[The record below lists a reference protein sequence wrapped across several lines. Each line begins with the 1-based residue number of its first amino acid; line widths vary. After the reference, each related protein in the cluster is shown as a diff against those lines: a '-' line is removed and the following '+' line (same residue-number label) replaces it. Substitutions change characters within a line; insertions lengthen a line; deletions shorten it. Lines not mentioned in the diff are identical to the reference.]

1 MTLSEQIEKI
11 KSDIADSQFKIMY
24 GKTIKEAVEEIIANV
39 VKSTNAQDSK
49 P

>member
-24 GKTIKEAVEEIIANV
+24 GKTIKEFVQEIIE
-39 VKSTNAQDSK
+39 NAIKDADVA
-49 P
+49 